1 MLVVVVIMMIIIK
14 RADFNRSYF
23 LVFQSNFMAHESTT
37 KVSDHDKIKHRHSH
51 FGRLSD
57 IQMAT

>member
-1 MLVVVVIMMIIIK
+1 MMIIIK